1 MKVKFFLIGASI
13 LLTVILAACEGEPT
27 PVVEPVEPEATVAPA
42 TIPPA
47 SPLQGYEDLVNSLQA
62 AGATVEPGE
71 GVEQPFFSVPGQ
83 TIQVNDQAVQVYVYE
98 SAEALEAEAAEIS
111 EDGSSIGTTM
121 VNWEQPPHFFKS
133 GRVLAL
139 YLGEDPNILN
149 LLGSVLNPEFAGI
162 PN

>member
-1 MKVKFFLIGASI
+1 MIRRLFLIGASF
-13 LLTVILAACEGEPT
+13 LLVVILAACEGEPT
-27 PVVEPVEPEATVAPA
+27 PDVEPEVPEATAAPA
-42 TIPPA
+42 TIPPE
-47 SPLQGYEDLVNSLQA
+47 SPLVGYEDLFSALQA

-71 GVEQPFFSVPGQ
+71 AVEQPFFSVPGQ
-83 TIQVNDQAVQVYVYE
+83 GIQVNDQDVQVYVYE
-98 SAEALEAEAAEIS
+98 SAEALEAEAVEIG

-149 LLGSVLNPEFAGI
+149 LLGSIVGPQFAGN
-162 PN
+162 PT